1 MKAITTILE
10 NQIIQAWIAPIVTT
24 VLIALGGYGINIFR
38 KKRQV
43 QQNINIYSA
52 AEEKL
57 VEIIRPFFIQEL
69 MLDKNVIEDTR
80 NAIIR
85 EFGLDGDVF
94 IKIDDVKN
102 IIILDILR
110 TRFIKEEDKKKLI
123 ESAYNVFNYY
133 GINCT
138 CKNMQKNIDS
148 KDISA
153 EFNKIDLN
161 KDYLK
166 YKNLEIEK
174 YNRLLII
181 IISGITC
188 IIFLLT
194 ISSQIKMNIGSIEKI
209 GSYTAIIMS
218 ILAIIITAIGIIPDF
233 LGRSSK
239 KVKKINNFS
248 EILKEMEKEI
258 DKTKEEK

>member
-1 MKAITTILE
+1 MRAIVTFLE
-10 NQIIQAWIAPIVTT
+10 NQIIQAWIAPIVTAI
-24 VLIALGGYGINIFR
+24 LIALGGYGINVFR

-57 VEIIRPFFIQEL
+57 VETIRPFFIQEL
-69 MLDKNVIEDTR
+69 MLNKNVIDDTR

-85 EFGLDGDVF
+85 EFGLDDNIF
-94 IKIDDVKN
+94 IKIEDIKN

-123 ESAYNVFNYY
+123 ESAYNVFNSY

-138 CKNMQKNIDS
+138 DKNIQEYTDREE
-148 KDISA
+148 ISA
-153 EFNKIDLN
+153 KFNKVDLYR
-161 KDYLK
+161 DYFK

-174 YNRLLII
+174 YNKILMII
-181 IISGITC
+181 TLGIISIL
-188 IIFLLT
+188 ISLT
-194 ISSQIKMNIGSIEKI
+194 INSQIEMSIDSIEKI
-209 GSYTAIIMS
+209 GGYVGITTA
-218 ILAIIITAIGIIPDF
+218 ILAIIITTIGVMIDF
-233 LGRSSK
+233 LGTRSK
-239 KVKKINNFS
+239 KVKKIDDFS
-248 EILKEMEKEI
+248 EILKEIEKRI